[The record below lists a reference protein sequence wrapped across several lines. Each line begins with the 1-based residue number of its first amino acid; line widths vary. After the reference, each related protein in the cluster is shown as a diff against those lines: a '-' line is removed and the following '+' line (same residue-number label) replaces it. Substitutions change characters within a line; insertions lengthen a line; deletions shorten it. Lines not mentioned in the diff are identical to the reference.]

1 MLDWNG
7 NGQIDPVDVAIH
19 MAMDES
25 AVEGEPKPEPR
36 RKATGGGCLTA
47 CLTACLMG
55 AVGALALALFML

>member
-25 AVEGEPKPEPR
+25 AVEGEPKSEPK

-47 CLTACLMG
+47 CLMG
-55 AVGALALALFML
+55 AMGAAALALLLL

>member
-47 CLTACLMG
+47 CLMG
-55 AVGALALALFML
+55 VVGALALALFML